1 MAFSTMPCYCQNTGY
16 ARIEKTMVHVFSSS
30 VLLYNLASN
39 RFSETKVSLHKMR
52 VHNSV
57 VRNKFST
64 QSAEDRA
71 RQVLNS

>member
-1 MAFSTMPCYCQNTGY
+1 
-16 ARIEKTMVHVFSSS
+16 MVHVFRSA

>member
-1 MAFSTMPCYCQNTGY
+1 M
-16 ARIEKTMVHVFSSS
+16 EKTMVRVFRSA
-30 VLLYNLASN
+30 VLLYTLASN
-39 RFSETKVSLHKMR
+39 RFSETQVSLYKKR

-57 VRNKFST
+57 VRNKFSI